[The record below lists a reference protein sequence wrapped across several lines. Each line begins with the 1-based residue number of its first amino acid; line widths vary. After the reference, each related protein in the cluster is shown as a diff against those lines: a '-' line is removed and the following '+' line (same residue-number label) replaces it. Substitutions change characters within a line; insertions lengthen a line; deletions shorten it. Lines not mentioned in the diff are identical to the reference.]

1 MDNIPPIHNM
11 ASATKIPSSDQTP
24 FMAKIPSID
33 KMLVNKVVHSS
44 ICNILQD
51 YRCKTPSVRT

>member
-1 MDNIPPIHNM
+1 M

-51 YRCKTPSVRT
+51 L